1 MLHEHHL
8 WVHEPF
14 YLPHIVFQ
22 RVTTRHYSY
31 ISLEIATTDF
41 LYLPQELIDLTIS
54 HIEDRKTLASLR
66 LVSSPCRRSV
76 DPIYFKR
83 LFIMVSSKSVANVS
97 NLIQS
102 PYKKYI
108 EEIHWA
114 DKELQD
120 HLQDNLEAF
129 QDTFKERLTGLSRED
144 IVVWHEKY
152 RAMYIDQKNTYS
164 LLCQGAIQL
173 KLESFVNVKRVSVN
187 NGCEPGTEQYL
198 AALDAQEI
206 FEHPAQ
212 WGTMTQAWAH
222 RGRLYIWIL
231 KSLAESQTSHTITH
245 FSIKTQG
252 SKWDEDVMPPTFMGE
267 GGSAI
272 YV

>member
-1 MLHEHHL
+1 ML
-8 WVHEPF
+8 
-14 YLPHIVFQ
+14 
-22 RVTTRHYSY
+22 
-31 ISLEIATTDF
+31 
-41 LYLPQELIDLTIS
+41 
-54 HIEDRKTLASLR
+54 
-66 LVSSPCRRSV
+66 
-76 DPIYFKR
+76 
-83 LFIMVSSKSVANVS
+83 SSKSIANVA

-102 PYKKYI
+102 PHREYV
-108 EEIHWA
+108 EEIHRA
-114 DKELQD
+114 DKEFQD
-120 HLQDNLEAF
+120 YLQDNLEAF

-144 IVVWHEKY
+144 IAVWHEKY

-164 LLCQGAIQL
+164 LLCQGTIQL

-187 NGCEPGTEQYL
+187 NGCEPGTEKYL

-206 FEHPAQ
+206 FNHPAQ
-212 WGTMTQAWAH
+212 WSTMTQAWAH
-222 RGRLYIWIL
+222 RGGLYVWIL

-252 SKWDEDVMPPTFMGE
+252 SKWDEDVMPPPFMGE